1 MLDVGCLQRLVYV
14 HQDCHKTGAEKAAL
28 LAELF
33 KLPRYTSGPNAGKPM
48 GMGKLEIKHKVA
60 PGYISRSGLLKNLMA
75 LKPLETEVLP
85 SKLCQRWRVDTVN
98 GSALTRRTGN
108 L

>member
-1 MLDVGCLQRLVYV
+1 MASPEVVQMTTRGLPTAARI

-48 GMGKLEIKHKVA
+48 GVGKLEIKHKVA

-75 LKPLETEVLP
+75 LKPLETEVHYP
-85 SKLCQRWRVDTVN
+85 VSCVN
-98 GSALTRRTGN
+98 VGASIRKW
-108 L
+108 

>member
-1 MLDVGCLQRLVYV
+1 MTTRGLPTAARI

-60 PGYISRSGLLKNLMA
+60 SGYISRSGLLKNLMA
-75 LKPLETEVLP
+75 LKPLETEVITKVLE
-85 SKLCQRWRVDTVN
+85 
-98 GSALTRRTGN
+98 
-108 L
+108 